1 MSEDIKES
9 HKIPIE
15 LLREICS
22 HEYGRIP
29 DRMGDLIVDLVA
41 LYDGR
46 WQAYE
51 ACQVGYHNLDHAL
64 DVALAVARMIAGW
77 NKINKDNPVSE
88 ENFLVAMAA
97 AFFHDSGYIKDKGDT
112 QGKGG
117 KFTFT
122 HVKRSMEL
130 ARRYL
135 VDNSWPKHSIETV
148 PQIIFKTDFH
158 VEPDFSETFSE
169 PILEVVAKMVASAD
183 LVAQMADVEYMPRI
197 NALFE
202 EFKEGYEVETSL
214 ALTARGVKIFK
225 SASEI
230 VNGTKVFYEGY
241 VLPRLRE
248 LGQMDNYL
256 ITFFG
261 EDRNPYL
268 ESIAA
273 NLSGKLVDSR
283 TQWRLLGEVLEQ
295 QGGVSSEQIQYA
307 ISQQQKLDG
316 KKDKK
321 KLISDISK
329 KLLERMNQKFSSE
342 RLGEILM
349 EMEAIDPVV
358 LCQGLLA
365 QILPAELLDELSR
378 DELVFLLSVSM
389 LLQNYQKGSRV
400 FNHILEM
407 TNNLLDCEAS
417 SILLADNDAGEIV
430 IALPTGPHRADIEGK
445 RLPIDKGLAGWVYKH
460 GQPVSLKNVRQD
472 SRFDERI
479 DSITHFRTRSM
490 LAVPLH
496 VNGEWI
502 GVIEILNKSDDNFT
516 EHDMDILT
524 SLVNIVGSALGSTLA
539 YQVCQN

>member
-1 MSEDIKES
+1 MPEGIKDS
-9 HKIPIE
+9 QKITIE
-15 LLREICS
+15 LISDICS
-22 HEYGRIP
+22 QEYGRTP
-29 DRMGDLIVDLVA
+29 DLLGNLLVDLVA
-41 LYDGR
+41 LYDGH

-64 DVALAVARMIAGW
+64 DVALAVARMVAGW
-77 NKINKDNPVSE
+77 NKINKESPVSE
-88 ENFLVAMAA
+88 DIFLIAMAA
-97 AFFHDSGYIKDKGDT
+97 AFFHDSGYIKDKGDAL
-112 QGKGG
+112 GAGG

-122 HVKRSMEL
+122 HVERSMEI
-130 ARRYL
+130 AGRYL
-135 VDNSWPKHSIETV
+135 VEKNWPEHSVETV
-148 PQIIFKTDFH
+148 PQIISQTDFYIK
-158 VEPDFSETFSE
+158 PDFSGMFSE
-169 PILEVVAKMVASAD
+169 SMVEVVAKMVASAD

-197 NALFE
+197 NCLFE
-202 EFKEGYEVETSL
+202 EFQESYEVETPQAL
-214 ALTARGVKIFK
+214 AARGIKVFK

-230 VNGTKVFYEGY
+230 VNGTKAFYEEY
-241 VLPRLRE
+241 VLPRLKE
-248 LGQMDNYL
+248 FDQMDNYL
-256 ITFFG
+256 IAFFG

-273 NLSGKLVDSR
+273 NLSGKLIDSR

-295 QGGVSSEQIQYA
+295 QGGVSHEQIQYA
-307 ISQQQKLDG
+307 ISQQQRLDS
-316 KKDKK
+316 KDDKK
-321 KLISDISK
+321 SLISEISR

-349 EMEAIDPVV
+349 EMEAIDPVA
-358 LCQGLLA
+358 LCQGLLS

-407 TNNLLDCEAS
+407 TNNLLACEAS

-430 IALPTGPHRADIEGK
+430 IALPTGPHRADIEGR

-460 GQPVSLKNVRQD
+460 GQPVSLKNVRLD
-472 SRFDERI
+472 SRFDEEI

-502 GVIEILNKSDDNFT
+502 GVIELLNKFDDNFT

-524 SLVNIVGSALGSTLA
+524 SLVNVVGSALGSTLA
-539 YQVCQN
+539 YQAGEN